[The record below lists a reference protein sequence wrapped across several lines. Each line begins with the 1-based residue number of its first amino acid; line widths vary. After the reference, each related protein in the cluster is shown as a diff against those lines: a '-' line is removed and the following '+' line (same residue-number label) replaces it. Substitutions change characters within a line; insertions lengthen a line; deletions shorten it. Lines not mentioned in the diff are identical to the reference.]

1 MRLGSGRELPG
12 TSKKAN
18 KCVRACRP
26 VAVAYQLFA
35 ICSPCFC
42 VISEQFIPLRCD
54 EATRTQPNTY
64 FERGYIGRREIFDN
78 ALDGVVVVVVEG
90 EDVIGLRRRLDLVR
104 RRTWVRLCEPV
115 SVTELW
121 AGDDMINQ

>member
-1 MRLGSGRELPG
+1 M
-12 TSKKAN
+12 
-18 KCVRACRP
+18 
-26 VAVAYQLFA
+26 
-35 ICSPCFC
+35 
-42 VISEQFIPLRCD
+42 RCD

-90 EDVIGLRRRLDLVR
+90 EDVIGLRRRLRLDLVR
-104 RRTWVRLCEPV
+104 RRTWVSLCEV

-121 AGDDMINQ
+121 AGDDIINK